1 MIVRS
6 LARRAAA
13 ATLLTAAVTS
23 IVLAAASV
31 LALRVLWDRH
41 DRAGVAQTADLVGRV
56 LEVELTE
63 EDHGPEGAAR
73 EALEQALGPGERAV
87 VRRGGTVLAEAG
99 TGPSIGTRGELP
111 AGFVGARRHLPGGYE
126 IELVRRPDD
135 GLPYRRLFFA
145 ALLVAAVPSGL
156 VGLAVGGWTGRAA
169 ARPIQELVARL
180 AAVEHPGR
188 FTPSPPGSLPA
199 EAAALERE
207 FAAVFGRLGSA
218 LDREAEFARNAAH
231 ELRTPLTRIR
241 LRTERAAER
250 ATSECRVEL
259 ASVTAE
265 VDRLA
270 RLVDALLVLARDERA
285 GLGAA
290 ETVNLADVVRASTA
304 AGERDVRLEA
314 PDEAL
319 VRGDEELLRLAVDNL
334 LDNARK
340 YAPAAFVPAARL
352 AAGRDGVRLVVETPG
367 VALGGEEREKVFERF
382 YRGPGARE
390 AAPGHGLGRSLARHV
405 ARVHGGDVVAVPSVE
420 AETVFELRLPA
431 WRSEA

>member
-13 ATLLTAAVTS
+13 ATVLTAAVSS

-41 DRAGVAQTADLVGRV
+41 DRAGVEQAADLLGRA
-56 LEVELTE
+56 LEAELAE
-63 EDHGPEGAAR
+63 EEHGPEGAAH
-73 EALEQALGPGERAV
+73 EAILQALAPGDRTV
-87 VRRGGTVLAEAG
+87 IRRGGTVLSEAG
-99 TGPSIGTRGELP
+99 EGPSIGPRGDLP
-111 AGFVGARRHLPGGYE
+111 EGWIGARRHLPAGYE
-126 IELVRRPDD
+126 IDLVRRPAE

-145 ALLVAAVPSGL
+145 ALLVAAVPSCL

-169 ARPIQELVARL
+169 ARPIKELVARL
-180 AAVEHPGR
+180 GAVEHPGD
-188 FTPSPPGSLPA
+188 FALSPAGTLPA

-207 FAAVFGRLGSA
+207 FAAVFGRLRSA

-241 LRTERAAER
+241 LRTERAAEN
-250 ATSECRVEL
+250 ATSPCRGEL
-259 ASVTAE
+259 AAVTAE

-270 RLVDALLVLARDERA
+270 RLVDALLVLARDEVA

-290 ETVNLADVVRASTA
+290 ETVNLADLVRASAA
-304 AGERDVRLEA
+304 AGEREVRLEA

-319 VRGDEELLRLAVDNL
+319 VKGDEELLRLAVDNL

-340 YAPAAFVPAARL
+340 YAPAGRVPSARL
-352 AAGRDGVRLVVETPG
+352 GADGREVRLVVETPG
-367 VALGGEEREKVFERF
+367 VTLGEEERGRVFERF
-382 YRGPGARE
+382 YRGPAARE
-390 AAPGHGLGRSLARHV
+390 AAPGHGLGLSLARHV
-405 ARVHGGDVVAVPSVE
+405 ARVHRGDVVAAAGGE
-420 AETVFELRLPA
+420 EKAVFELRLPA
-431 WRSEA
+431 WRSSG

>member
-1 MIVRS
+1 VIVQS

-13 ATLLTAAVTS
+13 ATLLTAAVS
-23 IVLAAASV
+23 SVVLAAASV
-31 LALRVLWDRH
+31 IALRVLWERH
-41 DRAGVAQTADLVGRV
+41 DRTGVEQAADLLGRA
-56 LEVELTE
+56 LEAEVA
-63 EDHGPEGAAR
+63 EDEHGPEGAAR
-73 EALEQALGPGERAV
+73 EALLQALVPGDRAV
-87 VRRGGTVLAEAG
+87 VRRGGTLLAETGEGPPVGPRG
-99 TGPSIGTRGELP
+99 TLP
-111 AGFVGARRHLPGGYE
+111 EGWIGARRHIPGGYE

-135 GLPYRRLFFA
+135 SLPYRRLFFV
-145 ALLVAAVPSGL
+145 ALLVAAVPSCV

-169 ARPIQELVARL
+169 ARPIKELVARL
-180 AAVEHPGR
+180 GAVEHPGD
-188 FTPSPPGSLPA
+188 FALSPPGTLPA

-207 FAAVFGRLGSA
+207 FAGVFGRLRSA

-250 ATSECRVEL
+250 APSACRDEL

-265 VDRLA
+265 VDRLS
-270 RLVDALLVLARDERA
+270 RLVDALLVLARDETA

-290 ETVNLADVVRASTA
+290 ETVNLADLVRASAA
-304 AGERDVRLEA
+304 AGEREVRLDA

-340 YAPAAFVPAARL
+340 YAPAGRVPAARL
-352 AAGRDGVRLVVETPG
+352 AAGGEEVRLVVETPG
-367 VALGGEEREKVFERF
+367 VTLGAEERERVFERF

-390 AAPGHGLGRSLARHV
+390 AAPGHGLGLSLARHV
-405 ARVHGGDVVAVPSVE
+405 ARVHRGDVVAE
-420 AETVFELRLPA
+420 AGGEGKTVFELRLPA
-431 WRSEA
+431 WRSLA

>member
-1 MIVRS
+1 VIVRS

-13 ATLLTAAVTS
+13 ATLLTAAVSS

-31 LALRVLWDRH
+31 LALRVLWSRH
-41 DRAGVAQTADLVGRV
+41 DRTGVEMTADLLGRA
-56 LEVELTE
+56 LEVELAE
-63 EDHGPEGAAR
+63 EDHGADGAAR
-73 EALEQALGPGERAV
+73 EALEQALGPGDRAI
-87 VRRGGTVLAEAG
+87 VRRDGTVLAEAG
-99 TGPSIGTRGELP
+99 EGPRIGPRGDLP
-111 AGFVGARRHLPGGYE
+111 AGWIGARRHLPGGFE
-126 IELVRRPDD
+126 IELVRRPDE

-145 ALLVAAVPSGL
+145 ALLVAAIPSGL
-156 VGLAVGGWTGRAA
+156 VGLAVGDWTGRAA

-180 AAVEHPGR
+180 ASVEHPGR

-207 FAAVFGRLGSA
+207 FSAVFGRLRSA

-250 ATSECRVEL
+250 ATSECCVEL

-265 VDRLA
+265 VDRLS
-270 RLVDALLVLARDERA
+270 RLVDALLVLARDETA

-290 ETVNLADVVRASTA
+290 ETVNLADVVRASAA
-304 AGERDVRLEA
+304 AGEREIRLEA

-340 YAPAAFVPAARL
+340 YAPAGLVPSVRL
-352 AAGRDGVRLVVETPG
+352 AAGGDGVRLVVETPG
-367 VALGGEEREKVFERF
+367 VALGEEERERAFERF

-390 AAPGHGLGRSLARHV
+390 AAPGHGLGLSLARHV
-405 ARVHGGDVVAVPSVE
+405 ARVHRGDVVVVPGGE
-420 AETVFELRLPA
+420 GKAVFELRLPA
-431 WRSEA
+431 WRSAA